1 MERIGDTRT
10 ELGGGVLEDE
20 AALRHL
26 RLSRSLVRGPDAAPG
41 RGIGFLQG
49 DLRPC
54 GQVGRLL
61 SPILHVQGTRR
72 EGCTEFSLRV
82 EGDLDICKPGSSYHG
97 KWPVVALV
105 VLAAR

>member
-1 MERIGDTRT
+1 LERIGDTRT
-10 ELGGGVLEDE
+10 ELGGVLEDE

-97 KWPVVALV
+97 KWPAVALV
-105 VLAAR
+105 VLAAQ